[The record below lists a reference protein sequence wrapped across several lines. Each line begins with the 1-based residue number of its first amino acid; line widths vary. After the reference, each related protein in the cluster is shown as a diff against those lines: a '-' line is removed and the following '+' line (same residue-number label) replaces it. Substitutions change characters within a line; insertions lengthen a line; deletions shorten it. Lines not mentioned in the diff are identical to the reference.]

1 MSVNRRPAG
10 RVSLRGERA
19 WDSPPPAPM
28 QSAFINVD
36 FPFKRATSTLA
47 PELLL
52 SAVSQ
57 K

>member
-19 WDSPPPAPM
+19 WDSPRLT

-52 SAVSQ
+52 SAVTQ